1 MNEQGEFNTLELIP
15 DIGKTYMFYDDGKI
29 SRCRQDRA
37 RVLRVITKED
47 AEEIFIPTY
56 YDDDFNL
63 TTIKQDIEPTGS
75 VSLYD
80 KWLLSKKEYDWIF
93 ANDTDYF
100 IECSIPKYD
109 ENTIWF
115 TRTKSG
121 NWFSMNIQNDWQ
133 GGRLDV
139 SGELTKMLKT

>member
-1 MNEQGEFNTLELIP
+1 MNEQGEFNTLEPIP

-29 SRCRQDRA
+29 SRCRQDKA
-37 RVLRVITKED
+37 RVLCVITKED
-47 AEEIFIPTY
+47 AKEIFIPTY

-75 VSLYD
+75 ISLYD
-80 KWLLSKKEYDWIF
+80 IWLLSKKEYDWIF

-100 IECSIPKYD
+100 IECSIPEYD

-115 TRTKSG
+115 VRTKSG
-121 NWFSMNIQNDWQ
+121 GWFSMDIQNEWQ

>member
-1 MNEQGEFNTLELIP
+1 MDSMESIP
-15 DIGKTYMFYDDGKI
+15 EIGKTYMFYDDGKI

-47 AEEIFIPTY
+47 AKEISFPTY
-56 YDDDFNL
+56 YDDDFIF
-63 TTIKQDIEPTGS
+63 TTIKQDTEPIGS
-75 VSLYD
+75 ISLYD
-80 KWLLSKKEYDWIF
+80 IWLLSKMEGDWIF
-93 ANDTDYF
+93 ANDTDCF

-115 TRTKSG
+115 VRTKLG
-121 NWFSMNIQNDWQ
+121 GWFSMDIQNEWQ

-139 SGELTKMLKT
+139 SGELTKMLKI